1 MSLFLENKAW
11 LGLLGLVLVPLLIH
25 LLARTRPPRF
35 VFSSVEFLRR
45 VVRRSSRMRKP
56 QDFLTWLLRTLA
68 VLAIVLAFLGPML
81 LSDETSI
88 PGAERSVVI
97 VVDRSGSMAGPAGVG
112 TRFSAACEEA
122 VSYLKEL
129 RPDTANLVWLDS
141 RPEASFPKP
150 GPNAAFLIE
159 SLNRAEVRQEQGAI
173 DLALRLAIE
182 QLGEAEGERE
192 LVLISDFQASAWKDV
207 DLAVPQGM
215 KLIKRQVG
223 TALNNTAIED
233 LFVSPTDP
241 VAGQQVNVVARVQNY
256 SDTPRRV
263 PLYLDAGGGRQSRTI
278 ELPAWGAGEAVF
290 TTRFQR
296 PGEILLAASLEAD
309 DFPADDRRH
318 AVLNVKESLELVV
331 VAESEEAAWPV
342 WEALGQALPWLRV
355 RRDNVSPAPDS
366 VDFVY
371 VEDWSGSDLDAWE
384 ALAKSGTVLL
394 IEPGTQTSG
403 AALRSLAGLD
413 ANGEG
418 ILAVE
423 SEEDGWQVEIAAP
436 EARMFSLFRNGEFG
450 NPVGGRFRSR
460 AKLPPGWAEEVGTVL
475 ARYEDGT
482 PGLVRWGQGRRVVYW
497 GLPLASDES
506 TWADQSPFLPFIGEF
521 LLSER
526 LGSLA
531 TPAIVRS
538 GMPITWRPGDEVA
551 GSQISLRQGDEVWDT
566 ESDLDEDGAI
576 LRSSERSM
584 PGVYKW
590 MMGTQVATHRVVNY
604 PETESDLRSI
614 DATEV
619 TGSAESEEAL
629 SRRAALTRGWPVWPW
644 MIATALIA
652 LLGESVVTMWKP
664 RMKEAAL

>member
-11 LGLLGLVLVPLLIH
+11 LGLLGLAQVPLLIH
-25 LLARTRPPRF
+25 FLARTRPPRF
-35 VFSSVEFLRR
+35 VFSSVAFLRR

-68 VLAIVLAFLGPML
+68 IVAIVMAFLGPML

-122 VSYLKEL
+122 VGYLKEL

-141 RPEASFPKP
+141 RPEAAFPKP

-159 SLNRAEVRQEQGAI
+159 TLNRAEVRQEQGAI

-182 QLGEAEGERE
+182 QLGEADGERE
-192 LVLISDFQASAWKDV
+192 LVLISDFQSSAWKDI
-207 DLAVPQGM
+207 DLAVPRGM

-223 TALNNTAIED
+223 TAQNNTAIED

-263 PLYLDAGGGRQSRTI
+263 PLYLDAGGGRQSRSL

-296 PGEILLAASLEAD
+296 PGEILLEASLEAD
-309 DFPADDRRH
+309 GFPADDRRH
-318 AVLNVKESLELVV
+318 ALLDVKESLEIVMV
-331 VAESEEAAWPV
+331 GGEEGSWQV

-355 RRDNVSPAPDS
+355 RREKSPPAPDS
-366 VDFVY
+366 VDFVFAS
-371 VEDWSGSDLDAWE
+371 DWSGEDLSAWK
-384 ALAKSGTVLL
+384 ALAESGTVLL
-394 IEPGTQTSG
+394 IEPGSQTSG
-403 AALRSLAGLD
+403 TALRELAGLPG
-413 ANGEG
+413 NEEG

-423 SEEDGWQVEIAAP
+423 SKEEGWQVEIAAP
-436 EARMFSLFRNGEFG
+436 DARVFSLFRTGEFG
-450 NPVGGRFRSR
+450 NPVGGRFRNR
-460 AKLPPGWAEEVGTVL
+460 ARIPSAWAEEGGTLL
-475 ARYEDGT
+475 ARYEDDV
-482 PGLVRWGQGRRVVYW
+482 PALIRWGKDRRVIYW
-497 GLPLASDES
+497 GLALAPEES
-506 TWADQSPFLPFIGEF
+506 TWADQSPFLPFVGEF

-526 LGSLA
+526 MGSLA
-531 TPAIVRS
+531 TPAIVRA
-538 GMPITWRPGDEVA
+538 GMPISWRPGEEVA
-551 GSQISLRQGDEVWDT
+551 GSQISLRRGEDDWATGSEI
-566 ESDLDEDGAI
+566 DEDGI
-576 LRSSERSM
+576 IYRSEERSV
-584 PGVYKW
+584 PGIFKW
-590 MMGTQVATHRVVNY
+590 MMGSQVATHRVVNY
-604 PETESDLRSI
+604 PETESDLRTI
-614 DATEV
+614 EATEV

-644 MIATALIA
+644 LIAIALIA
-652 LLGESVVTMWKP
+652 LLGESLVTMWKP